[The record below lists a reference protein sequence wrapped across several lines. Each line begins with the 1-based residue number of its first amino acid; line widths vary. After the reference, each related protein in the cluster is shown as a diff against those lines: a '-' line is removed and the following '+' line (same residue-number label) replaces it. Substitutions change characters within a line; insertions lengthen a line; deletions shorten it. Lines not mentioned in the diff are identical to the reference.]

1 MHADGGVG
9 SMVLNSGR
17 TCAPHVAEEN
27 ESSAK
32 ARGIVCAC
40 MHACWLDRAAGW
52 LKTGR
57 RGAVL
62 ARAELSRKGERGALL
77 PLRGWGTG
85 RRQRGWGWS
94 IMRKSA

>member
-9 SMVLNSGR
+9 STVLNSGR
-17 TCAPHVAEEN
+17 TCAPHVAEGN

-62 ARAELSRKGERGALL
+62 ARAELSRKGERGGEGEGRCCRCEDGERTAD
-77 PLRGWGTG
+77 RGDGDG
-85 RRQRGWGWS
+85 AS
-94 IMRKSA
+94 